1 MWQNGR
7 RLNTVNTFQLSEN
20 SSSSSIQIV
29 PEQLQSAVLW
39 SYILLQNGTKSMH
52 DILMLLPAVSRQGK
66 IESEPII
73 L

>member
-1 MWQNGR
+1 
-7 RLNTVNTFQLSEN
+7 
-20 SSSSSIQIV
+20 V